1 MKLES
6 CYRVVK
12 PVDIQ
17 PILDVVDKLEF
28 FHANQGGATPDRYA
42 CDVVLRIKFPKVVNE
57 FIENLGLGGE
67 VARAIFRRL
76 PPRQS
81 IPPHIDKWMP
91 AEANWSRFQ
100 VPIISDPSIIM
111 GWPEKHTAVYL
122 KPGFLYE
129 VRYDITHEVVNS
141 WDGERIHL
149 QIDQVDAT
157 I

>member
-6 CYRVVK
+6 CYRVIK
-12 PVDIQ
+12 QVDIQ
-17 PILDVVDKLEF
+17 PILGVLNKLEF
-28 FHANQGGATPDRYA
+28 IHVNQGGTTPDRYA
-42 CDVVLRIKFPKVVNE
+42 CDVVLQVKLPKEVTD
-57 FIENLGLGGE
+57 FIENLELGGSL
-67 VARAIFRRL
+67 ARAILRRL

-81 IPPHIDKWMP
+81 IPPHVDKWMP

-100 VPIISDPSIIM
+100 VPIVSDPSVIM
-111 GWPEKHTAVYL
+111 GWPEKHTALYL

-129 VRYDITHEVVNS
+129 VRYDIMHEVVNN

-149 QIDQVDAT
+149 QIDQIDAT

>member
-17 PILDVVDKLEF
+17 PILGILDKLQF
-28 FHANQGGATPDRYA
+28 IYVNQGGTTPERYA
-42 CDVVLRIKFPKVVNE
+42 CDVVLRDKFPKGLTD
-57 FIENLGLGGE
+57 FIAGLELGGRT
-67 VARAIFRRL
+67 ARAILRRL
-76 PPRQS
+76 PPKQS

-91 AEANWSRFQ
+91 AEMDWYRFQ
-100 VPIISDPSIIM
+100 VPIVSDPSVIM
-111 GWPEKHTAVYL
+111 GWPEKHTALYL

-129 VRYDITHEVVNS
+129 VRYDITHEVVNN

-149 QIDQVDAT
+149 QIDQIDAT